1 MVSCDNDSEFEFQWH
16 GPSSILDWSCKILLI
31 VIYSCITCVEIVFC
45 GRWRDFWPFYRSSRR
60 ASEAEDGLGQVA
72 DGLKVKEA
80 PTKEEVMTA
89 TTTHD

>member
-1 MVSCDNDSEFEFQWH
+1 M
-16 GPSSILDWSCKILLI
+16 
-31 VIYSCITCVEIVFC
+31 EIVFC